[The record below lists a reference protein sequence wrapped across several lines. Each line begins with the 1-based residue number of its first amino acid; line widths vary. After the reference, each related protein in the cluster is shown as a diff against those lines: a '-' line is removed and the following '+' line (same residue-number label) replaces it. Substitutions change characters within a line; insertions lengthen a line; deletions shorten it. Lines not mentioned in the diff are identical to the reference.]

1 MSESFIGEIRIVS
14 FGFAPGGWALCN
26 GQIMPISQNQ
36 PLYSVLGT
44 TYGGDGQATFALPDL
59 QGRTP
64 FHVGTGFALGQ
75 QGGEETH
82 MLTIPE
88 MPGHTHAAVASSVNP
103 ADQASPTGG
112 FWANSG
118 ISTYSSTNQPQ
129 STMSPFT
136 VNAAGENQPHQNL
149 SPYLVLNF
157 VISLQGFTALRS

>member
-14 FGFAPGGWALCN
+14 FGFAPRGWALCN

-36 PLYSVLGT
+36 PLYLVLGT
-44 TYGGDGQATFALPDL
+44 TYGGDGQTTFALPDL

-64 FHVGTGFALGQ
+64 FHVGAGFALGQ
-75 QGGEETH
+75 HGGEESH

-88 MPGHTHAAVASSVNP
+88 MPAHTHAAVASSVNP
-103 ADQASPTGG
+103 ADQASPAGG
-112 FWANSG
+112 FWANAG

-129 STMSPFT
+129 GTMSPLI
-136 VNAAGENQPHQNL
+136 VDAAGENQPHQNL

-157 VISLQGFTALRS
+157 VISLQGITLSRS